1 MYETHPH
8 FRPVGS
14 GFGCGYAAD
23 VGWLRFYPDDAAYGD
38 RDVYANE
45 QSWEAL
51 QWMSEQK
58 AKSYNSVATVC
69 YSGRIMPQ
77 MMQQI
82 GFGNI
87 IDEYPGHAAIKV
99 NLQKW
104 YQEVEQNIAAIESEV

>member
-38 RDVYANE
+38 RDVCANE

-51 QWMSEQK
+51 RWMSSREVQ
-58 AKSYNSVATVC
+58 SFNSVGVLTYGGKYSAATIQ
-69 YSGRIMPQ
+69 YDL
-77 MMQQI
+77 
-82 GFGNI
+82 
-87 IDEYPGHAAIKV
+87 IDMAATKAAV
-99 NLQKW
+99 KTNLDKW
-104 YQEVEQNIAAIESEV
+104 YAELDANINAILNEL